1 MKFSTMMAVCAV
13 SLAFVAAGCK
23 YDKVGEGDGPNGPA
37 NGDFAGQPVPTD
49 AGKGGIDEKALRDAQ
64 AAKDAMGG
72 KLGDIAAGARFED
85 IYQRCTDVNFQPVY
99 FGFDSTTLAP
109 AELSKID
116 EVVRHLRANANRVVV
131 IEGHCDER
139 GSIEYNLSLGE
150 NRAMIVSNYLQ
161 QNGIT
166 PDRIQTRSYGEEK
179 PAVDGHDE
187 SAWRMNRRGEFAIFQ
202 K

>member
-1 MKFSTMMAVCAV
+1 MMAICAV

-23 YDKVGEGDGPNGPA
+23 YDKVGGDGANGAP
-37 NGDFAGQPVPTD
+37 NGDFQGQNVTTD

-64 AAKDAMGG
+64 AARDASEG
-72 KLGDIAAGARFED
+72 KIGDLAAGARFED
-85 IYQRCTDVNFQPVY
+85 IYQRCNDVNFKPVY
-99 FGFDSTTLAP
+99 FGFDATTIAP
-109 AELSKID
+109 AELPKID
-116 EVVRHLRANANRVVV
+116 EVVRHLQANANRVLV

-150 NRAMIVSNYLQ
+150 NRAIVVSNYLQ